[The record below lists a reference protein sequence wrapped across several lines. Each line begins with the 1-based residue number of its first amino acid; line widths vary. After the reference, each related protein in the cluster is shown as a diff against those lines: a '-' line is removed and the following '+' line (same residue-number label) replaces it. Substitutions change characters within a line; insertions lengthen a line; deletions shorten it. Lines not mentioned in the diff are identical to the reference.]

1 MNRFLS
7 VILNTSPGVVKMMT
21 VYLINNEF
29 IFNEETKELKKLRSN
44 ITIKLTFMRARCLA
58 YIIQHA
64 ADEVIDK
71 VAIAQALW
79 GERSKFTSDASL
91 TQTLYLIRR
100 DLKTLGI
107 DEFFITVPKSGIRV
121 SSSIHIEVVENK
133 KKKYLLNRWVFAG
146 VFIGTLLIIAS
157 AFLI

>member
-1 MNRFLS
+1 
-7 VILNTSPGVVKMMT
+7 MMT
-21 VYLINNEF
+21 VYLINNEYL
-29 IFNEETKELKKLRSN
+29 FNEETKELKTLHSN
-44 ITIKLTFMRARCLA
+44 MTIKLTFMRARCLA

-64 ADEVIDK
+64 QDDVIDK

-100 DLKTLGI
+100 DLKSLGI

-121 SSSIHIEVVENK
+121 SSNIHIEIVENNK
-133 KKKYLLNRWVFAG
+133 KKHRVNRWIYAG
-146 VFIGTLLIIAS
+146 VLIGALLIIAG
-157 AFLI
+157 ALFL